1 MRPHYVSLTLTGLG
15 EHLEVWYVAPRITE
29 QGTSVVR
36 ITDKSLTV
44 TSLVGLSSLNRA
56 SEPYLRYRPST
67 QLRIQIK
74 LEGHTDLGPLTL
86 LLILSWVQSAIT
98 DTFEKLNDVS
108 F

>member
-44 TSLVGLSSLNRA
+44 TSLVGLSYLNRA

-74 LEGHTDLGPLTL
+74 AHTDLGPLTL
-86 LLILSWVQSAIT
+86 LLISSWVQSAIT
-98 DTFEKLNDVS
+98 DTFEKPNDVL